1 MVEKTVG
8 SKPAGGRNKA
18 TGDDMRLTCP
28 NCGAQY
34 EVPDEVIPESGR
46 DVQCSNCGETWF
58 QAHADAAAPEAA
70 EEFGHA
76 RAEEDAGE
84 DWPEPEGDD
93 SPDAAESGPEP
104 DRDDD
109 PDLPEPEPAV
119 EHETAQRRGLDD
131 DVASVLREEAERE
144 AQARAAETAAS
155 LESQPDL
162 GLSEPQDDAD
172 QRSHQAR
179 ARIARLQGTADPQP
193 EPDEHDID
201 PGTRRDLLP
210 DIEEINSTIATGST
224 SGSVDH
230 SARDGTGVTDQP
242 ARGGFGRGLRM
253 AILLVLIATAI
264 YIFAPRLADAVP
276 ALAEPLAAYVGA
288 VDQLRTMLYDQ
299 VSGMLSQS

>member
-1 MVEKTVG
+1 MVEKTAG
-8 SKPAGGRNKA
+8 RKPAGGRNKA

-58 QAHADAAAPEAA
+58 QAHASDAPTEAVA
-70 EEFGHA
+70 EYEP
-76 RAEEDAGE
+76 AGSDDTSDQ
-84 DWPEPEGDD
+84 DWPEPQGDD
-93 SPDAAESGPEP
+93 TAESSPDEEP
-104 DRDDD
+104 Q
-109 PDLPEPEPAV
+109 A
-119 EHETAQRRGLDD
+119 AQRRGLDD

-144 AQARAAETAAS
+144 AQARAAEAAAS

-172 QRSHQAR
+172 KRSHQAR

-276 ALAEPLAAYVGA
+276 ALADPLAAYVGA
-288 VDQLRTMLYDQ
+288 VDQMRTMLNEQ
-299 VSGMLSQS
+299 VSEVLSQQ